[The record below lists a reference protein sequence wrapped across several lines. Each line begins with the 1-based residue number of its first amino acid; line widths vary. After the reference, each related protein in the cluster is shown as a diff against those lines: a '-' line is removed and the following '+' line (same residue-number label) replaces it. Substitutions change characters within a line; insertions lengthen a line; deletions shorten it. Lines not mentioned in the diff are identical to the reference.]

1 MFSSNRLK
9 LAGLA
14 LVLAVTPL
22 LNNCAW
28 REGAPCD
35 DVMIKDG
42 YTGGSGG
49 GTSTGGGTGANYDDS
64 ALRDKIADLERRL
77 AANEQTAD
85 SALSMAEKALKCCR
99 KDYSIF
105 ATENI
110 YFDFN
115 STAIRPGDA
124 LILDKV
130 AERMK
135 MDPESIAELSGFADA
150 VGNPDY
156 NIALGQRRGEAARS
170 YLVEKHGISAG
181 RFAVKTFG
189 ESAAINPPEADV
201 KTREADRRV
210 TIDILSYVTAE

>member
-1 MFSSNRLK
+1 MFSRNSLK

-14 LVLAVTPL
+14 ILFVATPL

-28 REGAPCD
+28 REGAPCSD
-35 DVMIKDG
+35 TVIRDG
-42 YTGGSGG
+42 YT
-49 GTSTGGGTGANYDDS
+49 TRTDGGTGTGSGADYDDS

-77 AANEQTAD
+77 AANESAAD
-85 SALSMAEKALKCCR
+85 SALSMAAKALKCCR
-99 KDYSIF
+99 QDYTIF

-130 AERMK
+130 AERLK
-135 MDPESIAELSGFADA
+135 MDPEAIAELSGFADA
-150 VGNPDY
+150 VGNSDY
-156 NIALGQRRGEAARS
+156 NLALGQRRGEAARA
-170 YLVEKHGISAG
+170 YLVDKHGISGG
-181 RFAVKTFG
+181 RFSIKTFG
-189 ESAAINPPEADV
+189 ESAAIHPPESDE

-210 TIDILSYVTAE
+210 TIDILSYGTE

>member
-1 MFSSNRLK
+1 MFNGNRVK
-9 LAGLA
+9 LAGMAIL
-14 LVLAVTPL
+14 LAVTPL

-42 YTGGSGG
+42 GETTTRGTG
-49 GTSTGGGTGANYDDS
+49 TTGGGSYDDA

-77 AANEQTAD
+77 AANEQLAD
-85 SALSMAEKALKCCR
+85 AAKKSADEALKCCR
-99 KDYSIF
+99 KEYTIF

-110 YFDFN
+110 HFDFN
-115 STAIRPGDA
+115 KTNIRPGDA

-156 NIALGQRRGEAARS
+156 NLALGQRRGESAKA
-170 YLVEKHGISAG
+170 YLVDRGISAS
-181 RFAVKTFG
+181 RMSVRTFG
-189 ESAAINPPEADV
+189 ESAAVNPPEADE

-210 TIDILSYVTAE
+210 TIDILSFGTE

>member
-1 MFSSNRLK
+1 MLTGKQLK
-9 LAGLA
+9 WAGLA
-14 LVLAVTPL
+14 VLLTVTPL

-35 DVMIKDG
+35 DVMLKDSSDPRSKDG
-42 YTGGSGG
+42 TGG
-49 GTSTGGGTGANYDDS
+49 AAYDDS

-77 AANEQTAD
+77 AANEQLAD
-85 SALSMAEKALKCCR
+85 SAMMTAEKALKCCR
-99 KDYSIF
+99 KDYTIF

-110 YFDFN
+110 FFDFN

-135 MDPESIAELSGFADA
+135 LDPESIAELSGFTDA
-150 VGNPDY
+150 VGNVDY
-156 NIALGQRRGEAARS
+156 NLALGQRRGEAARS
-170 YLVEKHGISAG
+170 YLVDKHGISAS
-181 RFAVKTFG
+181 RMAVRTFG
-189 ESAAINPPEADV
+189 KSAAVNPPTADE

-210 TIDILSYVTAE
+210 TIDILSYGTE

>member
-1 MFSSNRLK
+1 MISGNRLK
-9 LAGLA
+9 IAGVA
-14 LVLAVTPL
+14 LFLAVVPL

-35 DVMIKDG
+35 DTMIKDG
-42 YTGGSGG
+42 SSPRSTTTGG
-49 GTSTGGGTGANYDDS
+49 TGGTGAAYDDS
-64 ALRDKIADLERRL
+64 DLRSKIADLERRL
-77 AANEQTAD
+77 AANEQLAD
-85 SALSMAEKALKCCR
+85 SALNVAEKALKCCR
-99 KDYSIF
+99 KDYTIF

-150 VGNPDY
+150 VGNVDY
-156 NIALGQRRGEAARS
+156 NLALGQRRGEAART

-181 RFAVKTFG
+181 RMAVRTFG
-189 ESAAINPPEADV
+189 KSAAVNPPDADV

-210 TIDILSYVTAE
+210 TIDILSYGTE

>member
-1 MFSSNRLK
+1 MFKGNRLT

-14 LVLAVTPL
+14 IILVVTPL

-35 DVMIKDG
+35 DVMI
-42 YTGGSGG
+42 
-49 GTSTGGGTGANYDDS
+49 GGTGTTRSGDGGTTATGGTYDDS

-77 AANEQTAD
+77 AANEQLAEAAKKNAD
-85 SALSMAEKALKCCR
+85 EALKCCR
-99 KDYSIF
+99 KEYTIF

-110 YFDFN
+110 HFDFN
-115 STAIRPGDA
+115 KTNIRPADA

-156 NIALGQRRGEAARS
+156 NLALGQRRGESAKA
-170 YLVEKHGISAG
+170 YLVDKGISAS
-181 RFAVKTFG
+181 RISVRTFG
-189 ESAAINPPEADV
+189 ESAAVNPPESDV
-201 KTREADRRV
+201 QTREADRRV
-210 TIDILSYVTAE
+210 TIDILSFGTE

>member
-1 MFSSNRLK
+1 MISGNRLK
-9 LAGLA
+9 WAGMA
-14 LVLAVTPL
+14 LLLAVVPL

-35 DVMIKDG
+35 DTMIKD
-42 YTGGSGG
+42 SSSPR
-49 GTSTGGGTGANYDDS
+49 STTTGGTGGTGEAYDDS
-64 ALRDKIADLERRL
+64 DLRSKIADLERRL
-77 AANEQTAD
+77 AANEQVAD

-99 KDYSIF
+99 KDYTIF

-115 STAIRPGDA
+115 KTTIRPADA

-156 NIALGQRRGEAARS
+156 NLALGQRRAEAART

-181 RFAVKTFG
+181 RMAVRTFG
-189 ESAAINPPEADV
+189 ESAAVNPPEASEQ
-201 KTREADRRV
+201 TREADRRV
-210 TIDILSYVTAE
+210 TIDILSYGTE

>member
-1 MFSSNRLK
+1 MFLRNRLK

-14 LVLAVTPL
+14 ILFVVTPL

-28 REGAPCD
+28 REGAPCGD
-35 DVMIKDG
+35 TVIKDG
-42 YTGGSGG
+42 YTSGG
-49 GTSTGGGTGANYDDS
+49 GATSTGDGAAYDDS

-77 AANEQTAD
+77 AANESAAD
-85 SALSMAEKALKCCR
+85 SALSMAAKALKCCR
-99 KDYSIF
+99 QDYTIF

-130 AERMK
+130 AERLK
-135 MDPESIAELSGFADA
+135 MDPESISELSGFADA
-150 VGNPDY
+150 VGNSDY
-156 NIALGQRRGEAARS
+156 NLALGQRRGEAARA

-181 RFAVKTFG
+181 RFSIKTFG
-189 ESAAINPPEADV
+189 ESAAIHPPEADE

-210 TIDILSYVTAE
+210 TIDILSYGTE

>member
-1 MFSSNRLK
+1 MMSGNRLK
-9 LAGLA
+9 LAGMA
-14 LVLAVTPL
+14 LLLTIVPL

-35 DVMIKDG
+35 DVMIKESG
-42 YTGGSGG
+42 APRRGAAEAEGGP
-49 GTSTGGGTGANYDDS
+49 YDDS
-64 ALRDKIADLERRL
+64 ELRNKIADLERRL
-77 AANEQTAD
+77 AASEQTAD
-85 SALSMAEKALKCCR
+85 SALSVADKALKCCR
-99 KDYSIF
+99 KDYTIF

-135 MDPESIAELSGFADA
+135 MDPESIAELSGFCDA
-150 VGNPDY
+150 VGNIDY
-156 NIALGQRRGEAARS
+156 NLALGQRRGEAARS

-181 RFAVKTFG
+181 RMSVRTFG
-189 ESAAINPPEADV
+189 KSAAIHPPDADV
-201 KTREADRRV
+201 KTRESDRRV
-210 TIDILSYVTAE
+210 TIDILSYATE

>member
-1 MFSSNRLK
+1 MISGNRLK
-9 LAGLA
+9 LVGLA
-14 LVLAVTPL
+14 LMLAVTPL

-35 DVMIKDG
+35 DVMLKDG
-42 YTGGSGG
+42 GTSRDTSGGG
-49 GTSTGGGTGANYDDS
+49 GTSMGDGASYDDS

-77 AANEQTAD
+77 TANEQVAD

-99 KDYSIF
+99 KDYTIF

-150 VGNPDY
+150 VGNADY

-170 YLVEKHGISAG
+170 YLVQKHGISAG

-210 TIDILSYVTAE
+210 TIDILSYGTE

>member
-1 MFSSNRLK
+1 MISGNRLK
-9 LAGLA
+9 IAGVA
-14 LVLAVTPL
+14 LLLAVVPL

-35 DVMIKDG
+35 DTMIKDDG
-42 YTGGSGG
+42 SARSRTGD
-49 GTSTGGGTGANYDDS
+49 GTGAAYDDS
-64 ALRDKIADLERRL
+64 DLRSKIADLERRL
-77 AANEQTAD
+77 AANEQLAD
-85 SALSMAEKALKCCR
+85 SALNVAEKALKCCR
-99 KDYSIF
+99 KDYTIF

-150 VGNPDY
+150 VGNVDY
-156 NIALGQRRGEAARS
+156 NLALGQRRGEAART

-181 RFAVKTFG
+181 RMAVRTFG
-189 ESAAINPPEADV
+189 KSAAVNPPDADV

-210 TIDILSYVTAE
+210 TIDILSYGTE